1 MSYLLYVLV
10 DWKKKYCLKKTVN
23 CGNNLVDWLLNL
35 QKNPTYYIHYC
46 WRNVNK
52 NHGSHIGQDFFQHFQ
67 WISYEEDC

>member
-10 DWKKKYCLKKTVN
+10 AWKKKYCLKKTVN
-23 CGNNLVDWLLNL
+23 CGNNVADWLLNL

-52 NHGSHIGQDFFQHFQ
+52 NV
-67 WISYEEDC
+67 